1 MSKEGERK
9 RRREEERRTTVERRL
24 AYIQKLL
31 EEIKN
36 KQEDTSRQV
45 SALTSILTMV
55 VERLNELSDTV
66 KRIEDEI
73 ERVRGVITPTVEREE
88 VTRIYDEALNFLIS
102 SNLRGTII
110 PVSIEIPVAIFELMQ
125 RYERLR
131 DIIEAIKP
139 LTAIRVEGYVFINRL
154 EPKKGSFL
162 VWLVKINK
170 FIRDNEEITD
180 ENVIRAIDDAF
191 MGMALR
197 ISAVAFHPSSFIR
210 QRFVI
215 TADMLDTN
223 YDPIY
228 SWNRGYAEILRQEYR
243 L

>member
-1 MSKEGERK
+1 MSKESKEREDK
-9 RRREEERRTTVERRL
+9 RRVTTVERRL
-24 AYIQKLL
+24 TDIQKLL

-36 KQEDTSRQV
+36 KQEDTSRQI

-55 VERLNELSDTV
+55 VERLNELSDTI
-66 KRIEDEI
+66 KRIEENT
-73 ERVRGVITPTVEREE
+73 ERVRGIITPTVEREE
-88 VTRIYDEALNFLIS
+88 ASRIYDEALNFLITH
-102 SNLRGTII
+102 NLRDTII

-131 DIIEAIKP
+131 DVIEVIKP
-139 LTAIRVEGYVFINRL
+139 LVAIKVEGYVFIKRL
-154 EPKKGSFL
+154 EPKKASFL
-162 VWLVKINK
+162 IWLVKINK
-170 FIRDNEEITD
+170 FIRDDEEITD
-180 ENVIRAIDDAF
+180 ENIIRAVDDAF

-197 ISAVAFHPSSFIR
+197 VFAVAFHPSSFIR
-210 QRFVI
+210 QRFII

-228 SWNRGYAEILRQEYR
+228 SWNRSYAEMLRQEYR